1 MSEYDKV
8 LDIAEA
14 LARGDEATAEA
25 IAATIPREVLAELI
39 VAGRIVKTSHEK
51 LQS

>member
-39 VAGRIVKTSHEK
+39 VAGGIVKASHEK